1 MAVTAMATDTDMGT
15 DIKNK
20 LCWYPLRVTYSR
32 ELKVRDRLLDR
43 GFSCFVPLT
52 LKSVEKGG
60 VRTVKTV
67 PAVSNLCFVRG
78 TRAGLDEAVEEL
90 GMKDYVSYVW
100 DRATRKPTVVPDKA
114 MEDFMRVSGAMM
126 DDVVYLLEVN
136 TALRAGRKVRVK
148 SGPFAGVEGVVV
160 RVKRSRRVMVEL
172 PGMFA
177 VATSYVPEEN
187 LELI

>member
-1 MAVTAMATDTDMGT
+1 M
-15 DIKNK
+15 
-20 LCWYPLRVTYSR
+20 TYSR

-78 TRAGLDEAVEEL
+78 IRAGLDEAVEEL

-114 MEDFMRVSGAMM
+114 MEDFMRVSEAMM

-148 SGPFAGVEGVVV
+148 SGPFCRGGRCRCPREEVEEGHGGA
-160 RVKRSRRVMVEL
+160 SRNVCR
-172 PGMFA
+172 
-177 VATSYVPEEN
+177 ATSYVPEEN